1 MTTKIDGAL
10 TPARPADPTAMA
22 QAAPRTGG
30 DRSQP
35 VAALAADS
43 MRLTG
48 HAAELRTLQ
57 KELSSKPASMDVARV
72 NALRDAISDG
82 SYKVS
87 PQEIAV
93 RLTQLERELYA

>member
-10 TPARPADPTAMA
+10 PPARLADL
-22 QAAPRTGG
+22 QAAPVAPRSGG

-35 VAALAADS
+35 VSALAADS

-48 HAAELRTLQ
+48 NAADLRALQ
-57 KELSSKPASMDVARV
+57 KELSGKPASLDMARV

-82 SYKVS
+82 SYQVN
-87 PQEIAV
+87 PREIAL
-93 RLTQLERELYA
+93 RLTQLERELYT

>member
-10 TPARPADPTAMA
+10 PPARPADP
-22 QAAPRTGG
+22 QASAPVPRSGG

-35 VAALAADS
+35 VSALSADS

-48 HAAELRTLQ
+48 NAAELRAMQ
-57 KELSSKPASMDVARV
+57 KELSGKPASLDVARV

-82 SYKVS
+82 SYQVN
-87 PQEIAV
+87 PREIAL
-93 RLTQLERELYA
+93 RLSQLERELYA